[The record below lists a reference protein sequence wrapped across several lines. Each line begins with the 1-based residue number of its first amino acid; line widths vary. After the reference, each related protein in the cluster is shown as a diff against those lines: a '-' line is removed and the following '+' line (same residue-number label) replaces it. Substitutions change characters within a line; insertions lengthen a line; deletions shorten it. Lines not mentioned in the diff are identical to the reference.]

1 MCDHVGWLKGTS
13 VSEKPVAK

>member
-1 MCDHVGWLKGTS
+1 MCDHGGWLKGTS